1 MPLVEKYHLKDRTT
15 VGIWEL
21 VETEEEL
28 MNPIDLSQLEAERLS
43 DRNNPLKRKQFLAAR
58 HLLKELI
65 GEKKSI
71 QYKKSGKPFLEE
83 SNRQI
88 SISHSD
94 RFVALALTE
103 VQRVGVDIE
112 VGRRPSLAK
121 VPDYFLND
129 EEMAEVLIMKV
140 DLEQLSLYWSAKE
153 ALYKYMDDEKL
164 DIRTSFRIFPFEIK
178 EQGLIEAQSLL
189 SGFQQKVI
197 LSYFRTSDYVLVVTG
212 K

>member
-43 DRNNPLKRKQFLAAR
+43 DRNNPLKRKQFLAVR

-153 ALYKYMDDEKL
+153 ALYKYMGDARL

-189 SGFQQKVI
+189 SGFPQKII

>member
-88 SISHSD
+88 SISHSE

-129 EEMAEVLIMKV
+129 EEMAEVLTMKV

>member
-1 MPLVEKYHLKDRTT
+1 M
-15 VGIWEL
+15 
-21 VETEEEL
+21 
-28 MNPIDLSQLEAERLS
+28 
-43 DRNNPLKRKQFLAAR
+43 
-58 HLLKELI
+58 
-65 GEKKSI
+65 
-71 QYKKSGKPFLEE
+71 
-83 SNRQI
+83 
-88 SISHSD
+88 
-94 RFVALALTE
+94 ALTE

-129 EEMAEVLIMKV
+129 EEMAEVLTMKV

-189 SGFQQKVI
+189 SGFPQKII